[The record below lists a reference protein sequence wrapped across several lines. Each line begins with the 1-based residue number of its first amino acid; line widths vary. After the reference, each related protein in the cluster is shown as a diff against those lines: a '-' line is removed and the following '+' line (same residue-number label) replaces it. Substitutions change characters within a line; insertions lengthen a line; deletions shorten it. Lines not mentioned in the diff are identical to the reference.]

1 MLKITVLCVGNL
13 KEKYLKDACC
23 EYLKRLSKYCS
34 VEIVEV
40 EEYKMTKNNP
50 SDAEINVC
58 KDKEGERIISKIN
71 KNSYVISMC
80 IEGKMFSSE
89 DFSKL
94 ISTKM
99 VEGVG
104 NVCFIIG
111 GSWGLSDKVKKMC
124 DLKMSMSKM
133 TFPHQLARVMLC
145 EQIYRIFQIIN
156 SGKYHK

>member
-40 EEYKMTKNNP
+40 EEYKMIKNNP

-71 KNSYVISMC
+71 KNSYVIYPR
-80 IEGKMFSSE
+80 
-89 DFSKL
+89 
-94 ISTKM
+94 TRR
-99 VEGVG
+99 
-104 NVCFIIG
+104 
-111 GSWGLSDKVKKMC
+111 
-124 DLKMSMSKM
+124 
-133 TFPHQLARVMLC
+133 A
-145 EQIYRIFQIIN
+145 
-156 SGKYHK
+156 

>member
-40 EEYKMTKNNP
+40 EEYKMIKNNP

-89 DFSKL
+89 DFCKL

-124 DLKMSMSKM
+124 DLKRSMSKM